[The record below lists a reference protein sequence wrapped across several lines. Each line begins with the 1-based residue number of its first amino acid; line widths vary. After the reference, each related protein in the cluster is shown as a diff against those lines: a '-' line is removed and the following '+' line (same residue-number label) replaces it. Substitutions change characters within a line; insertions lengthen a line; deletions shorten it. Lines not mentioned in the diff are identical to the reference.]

1 MSDFKKDRQKLL
13 YYFYVVFMNLSMVS
27 MVMNLYFKHL
37 GFSFT
42 QIGILFSFLQI
53 GKMVF
58 EIPTGFIADRYGNR
72 SSLLLS
78 LALQMSG
85 YLLMALIHSF
95 SAMICILFLLAISYT
110 LMTGCATAIIT
121 NRLIQAGRKD
131 ELTQLNAVSR
141 ILFYTGYGVAALAVG
156 FLLEVGYGLVFGIS
170 IGSLALAFLC
180 IFFIEDESAHLSNK
194 RKQIRPQEAIRYIF
208 QNPIIFYFS
217 LVEAA
222 VAWSMVPVDKFY
234 NNYLH
239 EHFGFPLSMVGIVIS
254 VQFILV
260 SFLGLYS
267 SKLSQRIN
275 ENILVRLGP
284 VFMMIAFFLFALS
297 ENPVFAISMYF
308 SGLAA
313 FCLSNP
319 VSSKL
324 FQVGISSTFRVT
336 VISFKSILLAFL
348 ASVSQPLFGLISDK
362 YEMQQAMKLL
372 IGISF
377 FFILAINLAFRKLNF
392 VSEAKSEAAHE

>member
-1 MSDFKKDRQKLL
+1 MSDIKKDKQKLL

-27 MVMNLYFKHL
+27 MVTNLYFKYL

-42 QIGILFSFLQI
+42 QIGILFGFLQI

-121 NRLIQAGRKD
+121 NRLIQADRKD

-141 ILFYTGYGVAALAVG
+141 VLFYTCYGVAALAVG
-156 FLLEVGYGLVFGIS
+156 FLLEVGYELVFGIS
-170 IGSLALAFLC
+170 IVSLALAFLC
-180 IFFIEDESAHLSNK
+180 IFFIEDESAHLSK
-194 RKQIRPQEAIRYIF
+194 KKQIRPQEAIRYIF

-222 VAWSMVPVDKFY
+222 AAWSMVPVDKFY

-239 EHFGFPLSMVGIVIS
+239 EHFGFPLSRVGIVIS
-254 VQFILV
+254 VQFIIV

-275 ENILVRLGP
+275 ENILVRMGP

-297 ENPVFAISMYF
+297 ENPVLAISMYF

-324 FQVGISSTFRVT
+324 FQVNISSTFRVT
-336 VISFKSILLAFL
+336 VISFKSILLALL

-362 YEMQQAMKLL
+362 YEMRQAMMLL
-372 IGISF
+372 IAISF
-377 FFILAINLAFRKLNF
+377 FFILAINLVFRKLNF
-392 VSEAKSEAAHE
+392 TSEAKSEVARE

>member
-1 MSDFKKDRQKLL
+1 MSDIKKDKQKLL

-42 QIGILFSFLQI
+42 QIGILFGFLQI

-377 FFILAINLAFRKLNF
+377 FFILAINLVFRKLNF

>member
-1 MSDFKKDRQKLL
+1 MSDIKKDKQKLL

-27 MVMNLYFKHL
+27 MVTNLYFKHL

-42 QIGILFSFLQI
+42 QIGILFGFLQI
-53 GKMVF
+53 CKMVF

-121 NRLIQAGRKD
+121 NRLIQADRKD
-131 ELTQLNAVSR
+131 ELTHLNAVSR
-141 ILFYTGYGVAALAVG
+141 VLFYTCYGVAALAVG
-156 FLLEVGYGLVFGIS
+156 FLLEVGYELVFGIS
-170 IGSLALAFLC
+170 IVSLALAFLC
-180 IFFIEDESAHLSNK
+180 IFFIEDESAHLSK
-194 RKQIRPQEAIRYIF
+194 KKQIRPQEAIRYIF

-222 VAWSMVPVDKFY
+222 AAWSMVPVDKFY

-239 EHFGFPLSMVGIVIS
+239 EHFGFPLSRVGIVIS
-254 VQFILV
+254 VQFIIV

-275 ENILVRLGP
+275 ENILVRMGP

-297 ENPVFAISMYF
+297 ENPVLAISMYF

-324 FQVGISSTFRVT
+324 FQVNISSTFRVT
-336 VISFKSILLAFL
+336 VISFKSILLALL

-362 YEMQQAMKLL
+362 YEMRQAMMLL
-372 IGISF
+372 IAISF
-377 FFILAINLAFRKLNF
+377 FFILAINLVFRKLNF
-392 VSEAKSEAAHE
+392 TSEAKSEVARE

>member
-1 MSDFKKDRQKLL
+1 MSDIKKDKQKLL

-27 MVMNLYFKHL
+27 MVANLYFKHL
-37 GFSFT
+37 GFSFA
-42 QIGILFSFLQI
+42 QIGILFGFLQI

-121 NRLIQAGRKD
+121 NRLIQADRKD

-141 ILFYTGYGVAALAVG
+141 VLFYTCYGVAALAVG
-156 FLLEVGYGLVFGIS
+156 FLLEVGYELVFGIS
-170 IGSLALAFLC
+170 IVSLALAFLC
-180 IFFIEDESAHLSNK
+180 IFFIEDESAHLSK
-194 RKQIRPQEAIRYIF
+194 KKQIRPQEAIRYIF

-222 VAWSMVPVDKFY
+222 AAWSMVPVDKFY

-239 EHFGFPLSMVGIVIS
+239 EHFGFPLSRVGIVIS
-254 VQFILV
+254 VQFIIV

-275 ENILVRLGP
+275 ENILVRMGP

-297 ENPVFAISMYF
+297 ENPVLAISMYF

-324 FQVGISSTFRVT
+324 FQVNISSTFRVT
-336 VISFKSILLAFL
+336 VISFKSILLALL

-362 YEMQQAMKLL
+362 YEMRQAMMLL
-372 IGISF
+372 IAISF
-377 FFILAINLAFRKLNF
+377 FFILAINLVFRKLNF
-392 VSEAKSEAAHE
+392 TSEAKSEVARE

>member
-1 MSDFKKDRQKLL
+1 MSDIKKDKQKLL

-42 QIGILFSFLQI
+42 QIGILFGFLQI
-53 GKMVF
+53 CKMVF

-121 NRLIQAGRKD
+121 NRLIQADRKD

-141 ILFYTGYGVAALAVG
+141 VLFYTCYGVAALAVG
-156 FLLEVGYGLVFGIS
+156 FLLEVGYELVFGIS
-170 IGSLALAFLC
+170 IVSLALAFLC
-180 IFFIEDESAHLSNK
+180 IFFIEDESAHLSK
-194 RKQIRPQEAIRYIF
+194 KKQIRPQEAIRYIF

-222 VAWSMVPVDKFY
+222 AAWSMVPVDKFY

-239 EHFGFPLSMVGIVIS
+239 EHFGFPLSRVGIVIS
-254 VQFILV
+254 VQFIIV

-275 ENILVRLGP
+275 ENILVRMGP

-297 ENPVFAISMYF
+297 ENPVLAISMYF

-324 FQVGISSTFRVT
+324 FQVNISSTFRVT
-336 VISFKSILLAFL
+336 VISFKSILLALL

-362 YEMQQAMKLL
+362 YEMRQAMMLL
-372 IGISF
+372 IAISF
-377 FFILAINLAFRKLNF
+377 FFILAINLVFRKLNF
-392 VSEAKSEAAHE
+392 TSEAKSEVARE